1 MIETNKH
8 SSERDVANSEDSP
21 TMTTDSSNHETK
33 HAQAP
38 VAMHKTLIAT
48 SLVISII
55 ALGTSGWLFYQ
66 SQQNNTQAQLS
77 LLKNQQDK
85 VNAELKVRNQT
96 HNQLVQLSDKVTQA
110 EQNTRQQASSLQAQQ
125 TKQNT
130 QLQTLENR
138 VRQINSVNKED
149 WKLAEAEYLVRLA
162 NQRVL
167 LEADL
172 TGAEAL
178 LTNADDILAE
188 LEDPLFFDARKA
200 IAKDIQA
207 LKSTSHFDVEGRY
220 LQLGALYDQV
230 SQLPQREASKKWQES
245 TQEAPQGKL
254 DQASSKVSSTLASL
268 WDSIKSL
275 VVINYNHKPIKTL
288 LPPAEYQELITG
300 LQLQI
305 DVAQVALVKG
315 ETSIYQKALSRVADA
330 ITAHFDTRAQS
341 VIAFMTS
348 LTSLQQVNPAPELPQ
363 PRGSLN
369 AMKKMM
375 KEWNTR
381 PTSSPHQEINAN
393 ESKPSEVTTPSQE
406 TNKSVIDNTAQ
417 GEGA

>member
-8 SSERDVANSEDSP
+8 TSEHDVANSEDSP
-21 TMTTDSSNHETK
+21 TMTTEPSNNHNTPN
-33 HAQAP
+33 QAP
-38 VAMHKTLIAT
+38 VTMHRTLIAA

-66 SQQNNTQAQLS
+66 SQQSNTQAQLA
-77 LLKNQQDK
+77 LLKSQQDK
-85 VNAELKVRNQT
+85 VNTEFKARNQT
-96 HNQLVQLSDKVTQA
+96 HSQLVQLSDQVTQA
-110 EQNTRQQASSLQAQQ
+110 EQNTREQAASLQAQQ
-125 TKQNT
+125 TKQQT
-130 QLQTLENR
+130 QLQALENR
-138 VRQINSVNKED
+138 VRKINSANKED

-172 TGAEAL
+172 TGAETL
-178 LTNADDILAE
+178 LSNADDILSA
-188 LEDPLFFDARKA
+188 LEDPLFFSARKA

-230 SQLPQREASKKWQES
+230 GQLPQREPSKKWQES

-254 DQASSKVSSTLASL
+254 DQASSKVTSTLASL

-288 LPPAEYQELITG
+288 LPPAEYQELVTG

-315 ETSIYQKALSRVADA
+315 ESSIYQKALSRVADA
-330 ITAHFDTRAQS
+330 ITAHFDTRSQN

-363 PRGSLN
+363 PRASLN
-369 AMKKMM
+369 AMKEMM
-375 KEWNTR
+375 KEWNAR
-381 PTSSPHQEINAN
+381 PTSEHQE
-393 ESKPSEVTTPSQE
+393 EQVQPSESSEAAAPSNE
-406 TNKSVIDNTAQ
+406 TEQNSTESPVQ
-417 GEGA
+417 GAGA

>member
-1 MIETNKH
+1 MTETNKH
-8 SSERDVANSEDSP
+8 TSEHDVANSENSQN
-21 TMTTDSSNHETK
+21 TTKEPSNSTL
-33 HAQAP
+33 ALAP
-38 VAMHKTLIAT
+38 LPKALIAT
-48 SLVISII
+48 SIVISIV
-55 ALGTSGWLFYQ
+55 ALGASGWLFYQ
-66 SQQNNTQAQLS
+66 SQQNSTQSQLQLVKEQQAKITTELES
-77 LLKNQQDK
+77 HNQ
-85 VNAELKVRNQT
+85 N
-96 HNQLVQLSDKVTQA
+96 HNQLTELSEQVSQA
-110 EQNTRQQASSLQAQQ
+110 EQHSLQQTSSLQAQQ
-125 TKQNT
+125 SKQQT

-138 VRQINSVNKED
+138 IRQINSANKED

-172 TGAEAL
+172 NGAEAL
-178 LTNADDILAE
+178 LKNADDILAE

-230 SQLPQREASKKWQES
+230 SSLPQREPSKKWQANN
-245 TQEAPQGKL
+245 QAEAQGKL
-254 DQASSKVSSTLASL
+254 EQTSTQVTNTLTSI

-275 VVINYNHKPIKTL
+275 VVINYNHTPIKTL
-288 LPPAEYQELITG
+288 LPPAEYQELVTG

-315 ETSIYQKALSRVADA
+315 ESSIYQKALSRVADA
-330 ITAHFDTRAQS
+330 INAHFDTRSQK

-348 LTSLQQVNPAPELPQ
+348 LTSLQQVNPNPELPQ
-363 PRGSLN
+363 PRDSLT

-375 KEWNTR
+375 KQWNAR
-381 PTSSPHQEINAN
+381 PTSPQQSDQVNTSDDAAAPADEINQN
-393 ESKPSEVTTPSQE
+393 VTDTTE
-406 TNKSVIDNTAQ
+406 K
-417 GEGA
+417 GAGA